1 MDKIE
6 IMLITSNDIYDS
18 GLSVSTEI
26 PEASVERAIKTA
38 EQYMVRPRLTN
49 AIYIEFANGEHTDL
63 FNGGIVNETE
73 YITGLK
79 EAIIELTF
87 AVLLHQSINAT
98 TFGSVVK
105 TDDYSKYAGYDDIA
119 EEAKRHIE
127 IGLAYLKE
135 ITNILGIKEE
145 DQILNNFSNEEFI

>member
-1 MDKIE
+1 
-6 IMLITSNDIYDS
+6 MLITASEIYNS

-26 PEASVERAIKTA
+26 PQVNVERAITTA
-38 EQYMVRPRLTN
+38 EQYMVRPRLTDKV
-49 AIYIEFANGEHTDL
+49 YLEFVNGQHNDL
-63 FNGGIVNETE
+63 LNGGIVNVTNFVA
-73 YITGLK
+73 GLK
-79 EAIIELTF
+79 QAEIELTF

-98 TFGSVVK
+98 TFGSVIK
-105 TDDYSKYAGYDDIA
+105 TDDYSKYAGYDNIA

-135 ITNILGIKEE
+135 ITDILGIKEE

>member
-1 MDKIE
+1 
-6 IMLITSNDIYDS
+6 MLITVNDIYSS
-18 GLSVSTEI
+18 GLSVSQEI
-26 PEASVERAIKTA
+26 PEANIERAIKTA
-38 EQYMVRPRLTN
+38 EQFMIRPRLTDKV
-49 AIYIEFANGEHTDL
+49 YIDFLNGLHDDL
-63 FNGGIVNETE
+63 LDGGVVGEN
-73 YITGLK
+73 YVTGLR
-79 EAIIELTF
+79 EAEIELTF

-105 TDDYSKYAGYDDIA
+105 IDDYSKYAGYDGIA

-135 ITNILGIKEE
+135 VTTILGIKEE

>member
-1 MDKIE
+1 
-6 IMLITSNDIYDS
+6 MLITTNDIYDS

-26 PEASVERAIKTA
+26 SEASVERAIKTA
-38 EQYMVRPRLTN
+38 EQYMVRPRLTD
-49 AIYIEFANGEHTDL
+49 AIYIEFVNGEHTDL
-63 FNGGIVNETE
+63 FNGGVVGTN
-73 YITGLK
+73 YVAGLK

-105 TDDYSKYAGYDDIA
+105 KDDYSDYAGYDNIA

>member
-1 MDKIE
+1 
-6 IMLITSNDIYDS
+6 MLITTTDIYNS
-18 GLSVSTEI
+18 GLSVSEEI
-26 PEASVERAIKTA
+26 PQANVERAIKTA
-38 EQYMVRPRLTN
+38 EQFMVRPRLTDKV
-49 AIYIEFANGEHTDL
+49 YIDFVNGLHNDL
-63 FNGGIVNETE
+63 LNGGIVGES
-73 YITGLK
+73 YVTGLK
-79 EAIIELTF
+79 EAEIELTF

-105 TDDYSKYAGYDDIA
+105 IDDYSKYAGYDNIA

>member
-1 MDKIE
+1 
-6 IMLITSNDIYDS
+6 MLITSNDIYNS
-18 GLSVSTEI
+18 GLSVSEEI
-26 PEASVERAIKTA
+26 PQANVERAIKTA
-38 EQYMVRPRLTN
+38 EQFMVRPRLTDKV
-49 AIYIEFANGEHTDL
+49 YIDFVNGLHNDL
-63 FNGGIVNETE
+63 LNGGIVGEN
-73 YITGLK
+73 YVTGLK
-79 EAIIELTF
+79 EAEIELTF

-119 EEAKRHIE
+119 DEAKRHIE

-135 ITNILGIKEE
+135 ITNILGIKEK

>member
-1 MDKIE
+1 
-6 IMLITSNDIYDS
+6 MLITTTDIYNS
-18 GLSVSTEI
+18 GLPISEEI
-26 PEASVERAIKTA
+26 PMAAIERAITTA
-38 EQYMVRPRLTN
+38 EQFMVRPRLTDKV
-49 AIYIEFANGEHTDL
+49 YIDFLNGLHDDL
-63 FNGGIVNETE
+63 LDGGVVGEN
-73 YITGLK
+73 YVTGLK
-79 EAIIELTF
+79 EAEIELTF

-98 TFGSVVK
+98 TFGSVIK

-119 EEAKRHIE
+119 DEAKRHIE